1 MATALTALG
10 APTGVPAADPEPEP
24 LADVREA
31 YEYLQAC
38 RERAERAKSVFVQVV
53 IDADL
58 AGHGP
63 RAIAAQLGVTR
74 QYVQKVIR
82 EYWAAEAENEKREAE
97 LAASVKRKDRLSGWH
112 ENPQCSGC
120 RRLLSRPDQQCPGC
134 GYVNGGGY
142 LGVPATVSH
151 LERWR

>member
-1 MATALTALG
+1 MAALSIVG
-10 APTGVPAADPEPEP
+10 APTGAAHTEPDPEP
-24 LADVREA
+24 LADVAAA
-31 YEYLQAC
+31 YEYLQQC
-38 RERAERAKSVFVQVV
+38 RDREQRAKSIFVQVV
-53 IDADL
+53 VDADM

-82 EYWAAEAENEKREAE
+82 EFYAAEAENEKREAE
-97 LAASVKRKDRLSGWH
+97 LERSTRKRDRLSGWR
-112 ENPQCSGC
+112 ENPQCGGC
-120 RRLLSRPDQQCPGC
+120 KRLLKRPDQQCPGC

-142 LGVPATVSH
+142 LGVAATTSY